1 MTTMTDLERTYAH
14 LQRRLDELE
23 GERDNA
29 RARVAELEEALFRPD
44 FRVPPE
50 WRLRRQEVTLLGAL
64 IASGD
69 AVLTRGAM
77 MSALYGSDDW
87 ATPKI
92 LDVIMCKMRTKLKP
106 HGITVETV
114 WGRGY
119 RLSRQARER
128 SRPSARRATRSFAR
142 PPRSIG
148 TAGSPGTNSRGGS
161 RRRAL
166 RHEGERR
173 LPTPP
178 EFGETGRRSKD
189 QLAANQRERPRHQRT
204 KDAIG
209 HA

>member
-1 MTTMTDLERTYAH
+1 MTTMIDLERTYLQ

-69 AVLTRGAM
+69 AVLTRAAM

-128 SRPSARRATRSFAR
+128 ISALGAPGDAVVREASALYWNGRISRDELT
-142 PPRSIG
+142 
-148 TAGSPGTNSRGGS
+148 
-161 RRRAL
+161 
-166 RHEGERR
+166 RR
-173 LPTPP
+173 L
-178 EFGETGRRSKD
+178 EAAR
-189 QLAANQRERPRHQRT
+189 LAA
-204 KDAIG
+204 
-209 HA
+209 

>member
-1 MTTMTDLERTYAH
+1 MTTMIDLERAYAH
-14 LQRRLDELE
+14 MQRRLDELE
-23 GERDNA
+23 SERDDA

-69 AVLTRGAM
+69 AVLTRAAM

-92 LDVIMCKMRTKLKP
+92 IDVIMCKMRTKLKP

-119 RLSRQARER
+119 RLSRQARENFCDR
-128 SRPSARRATRSFAR
+128 RTLRRGHSRGLRALLERADLPGRAHAATR
-142 PPRSIG
+142 
-148 TAGSPGTNSRGGS
+148 GG
-161 RRRAL
+161 
-166 RHEGERR
+166 
-173 LPTPP
+173 
-178 EFGETGRRSKD
+178 
-189 QLAANQRERPRHQRT
+189 AAC
-204 KDAIG
+204 G
-209 HA
+209 VS

>member
-1 MTTMTDLERTYAH
+1 M
-14 LQRRLDELE
+14 QRRLDELE
-23 GERDNA
+23 VERDNA

-50 WRLRRQEVTLLGAL
+50 WKLRRQEVTLLGAL

-69 AVLTRGAM
+69 AVLTRAAM

-92 LDVIMCKMRTKLKP
+92 LDVIMCKMRSKLKP

-128 SRPSARRATRSFAR
+128 IAELGAPSDAVVREASALFWNGRISRDELTRRLEAGRRAA
-142 PPRSIG
+142 
-148 TAGSPGTNSRGGS
+148 
-161 RRRAL
+161 
-166 RHEGERR
+166 
-173 LPTPP
+173 
-178 EFGETGRRSKD
+178 
-189 QLAANQRERPRHQRT
+189 
-204 KDAIG
+204 
-209 HA
+209 

>member
-1 MTTMTDLERTYAH
+1 MTTMVDLERTYLH

-23 GERDNA
+23 GERDDA

-50 WRLRRQEVTLLGAL
+50 WKLRRQEVTLLGAL

-69 AVLTRGAM
+69 AVLTRAAM

-92 LDVIMCKMRTKLKP
+92 IDVIMCKMRTKLKP

-119 RLSRQARER
+119 RLSHAARER
-128 SRPSARRATRSFAR
+128 ISA
-142 PPRSIG
+142 I
-148 TAGSPGTNSRGGS
+148 GSPGDSLVREASALYWNGRISRDE
-161 RRRAL
+161 L
-166 RHEGERR
+166 TRR
-173 LPTPP
+173 L
-178 EFGETGRRSKD
+178 EAAR
-189 QLAANQRERPRHQRT
+189 LAA
-204 KDAIG
+204 
-209 HA
+209 